1 MSLGP
6 LRRLSA
12 GLLRRQSA
20 GLLRRQSAGL
30 LRRQGVPL
38 LVGAS
43 LLVAG
48 LGITDGPWPRPF
60 ADDHATVTAVPENG
74 RLGGDIPD
82 GIPDPRLDQP
92 EVTGAHPVSY
102 PVGTS
107 AVRSAVARE
116 LPGPDTAD
124 LALPARVL
132 QAYRSAAASL
142 GRSDAGCH
150 LSWPLLAGIG
160 KVESGHAYGG
170 AVDRHGDTL
179 EPILGPVLDGGPG
192 VAAIPDT
199 DDGRWDTDDTWD
211 RAVGP
216 MQFIPSSWAIHG
228 ADGNHD
234 GRRDPNNVVD
244 AALASGG
251 YLCTGE
257 RDVEVEKD
265 RRAAVFSYNHSWDY
279 VDLVLDWA
287 KRYVGGDFKVVQAN
301 GVNCEDNELP
311 ANIGDLVEQIIQFA
325 LAQRGKPYVFGANG
339 PDAWDCS
346 SLLQAA
352 YRSVGLAIPRTT
364 FEQWPFGVKIDKGE
378 EQPGDLVFFNS
389 GPGTSAN
396 NPGHV
401 GMVIGGGKMIVAS
414 CSACVPAI
422 GVKPYKRSNWVGT
435 TRPLAREDFKQ
446 RVSQLA
452 AQ

>member
-1 MSLGP
+1 MPLGP
-6 LRRLSA
+6 LRRPSA
-12 GLLRRQSA
+12 GLLRRPSA
-20 GLLRRQSAGL
+20 GLCRH
-30 LRRQGVPL
+30 GVPL
-38 LVGAS
+38 LVAAS

-48 LGITDGPWPRPF
+48 FGITEGPWPRPF
-60 ADDHATVTAVPENG
+60 ADDRATVTAVPENG

-92 EVTGAHPVSY
+92 EATGAHPVSY

-142 GRSDAGCH
+142 SRSDAGCH

-216 MQFIPSSWAIHG
+216 MQFIPSSWVIHG

-251 YLCTGE
+251 YLCTDD

-279 VDLVLDWA
+279 VDLVLAWA
-287 KRYVGGDFKVVQAN
+287 DAYAGGTPVLTGSLGALSDDDPSGRHRRPGGGDGTADGSTDDEAVAAISA
-301 GVNCEDNELP
+301 P
-311 ANIGDLVEQIIQFA
+311 ASAAPVAEQTGEPTA
-325 LAQRGKPYVFGANG
+325 AGGGGTTPEPTGSTGAEPTTSTATADPTPDCTPTSSPSDSTTPEPTDTATAEATTTPDPTDTAS
-339 PDAWDCS
+339 PDA
-346 SLLQAA
+346 
-352 YRSVGLAIPRTT
+352 
-364 FEQWPFGVKIDKGE
+364 
-378 EQPGDLVFFNS
+378 S
-389 GPGTSAN
+389 GTADPSGTPS
-396 NPGHV
+396 P
-401 GMVIGGGKMIVAS
+401 S
-414 CSACVPAI
+414 DTPAC
-422 GVKPYKRSNWVGT
+422 G
-435 TRPLAREDFKQ
+435 
-446 RVSQLA
+446 
-452 AQ
+452 